1 MKFNLH
7 EYQPEGPQQRALESL
22 IELCDEHMEK
32 MDRDLIERAFKLTF
46 LSHDGVVRASGEPY
60 YYHPLA
66 VAEIIA
72 AEIGMDDVSV
82 AAALLHDTVEDT
94 EVSLDDIEQ
103 EFGPVVRKLIDGLTK
118 ISDVFKS
125 KGVKQ
130 AETFMKL
137 LMYMADDLRVV
148 LIKFADRLHN
158 MRTIHHLPRNKQLSI
173 ATETTELYAPLA
185 HRFGLHKLKSE
196 LEDLSFKTT
205 DPNGYK
211 FIARKLRERKDDREK
226 FIAEFMEPIREQ
238 LERSGFNFEI
248 KGRPKHIYSIYRKM
262 VRQQKPFEEVY
273 DLFAIRIILDEP
285 HRKEDCWRVYSFI
298 TDSYTPITERFRD
311 FLSVPKAN
319 GYRSL
324 HTTVITNQGR
334 KVEVQIRTRQMD
346 EIAEKGLAAHW
357 KYKEGSSG
365 SKEEG
370 LERFVNWIREVMEN
384 PRPEAATEFVKD
396 FQLNLYTDEIYVFT
410 PKGELR
416 TLPQNATSIDFA
428 FDIHGEI
435 GEHALA
441 AKVNGKMT
449 PLRDKLKSGDQVE
462 ILTGKTSN
470 LNPDWINDVVTHK
483 AKSRIRQHIRQEER
497 KVADAGRELWEKKAR
512 RHKFELSDQDLAKIA
527 NKLDFSSIQSM
538 FYAIG
543 SDSMEVTR
551 LVKAVKSFLSKGRLE
566 KQQGDEQKKKDGDAD
581 AIDATE
587 TDGNEEQA
595 YEDRLIDEAQQ
606 ANKQTLTMDGDL
618 QNIKYS
624 FSKCCNPIP
633 GDDVVGY
640 ISRSGGLKVHRTNC
654 NNLKHLLKTEPE
666 YVVDVSWNKQA
677 GNQFIGAIKIVGEDR
692 VGLINDIS
700 STISNNLNTNMKSI
714 NVNSDTGSFEGTI
727 IVYVEDLRHLERII
741 KRVLKIDG
749 IKQAYRFE

>member
-1 MKFNLH
+1 MSLIDKMSDY
-7 EYQPEGPQQRALESL
+7 EPEAPQQRALDNLLNLCEQNMESV
-22 IELCDEHMEK
+22 DK
-32 MDRDLIERAFKLTF
+32 DLIERAFKLTF
-46 LSHDGVVRASGEPY
+46 LSHDGVTRVSGEPY
-60 YYHPLA
+60 YLHPVA
-66 VAEIIA
+66 VAQIITD
-72 AEIGMDDVSV
+72 EIGMDDVSV

-103 EFGPVVRKLIDGLTK
+103 EFGTTVRKLIDGLTK
-118 ISDVFKS
+118 ISGVFKS

-137 LMYMADDLRVV
+137 LMYMAEDLRVV

-158 MRTIHHLPRNKQLSI
+158 MRTLHHLPTHKKVAI
-173 ATETTELYAPLA
+173 ATETLELYAPLA
-185 HRFGLHKLKSE
+185 HRFGLHRLKSE

-205 DPNGYK
+205 DPNGYH
-211 FIARKLRERKDDREK
+211 FIARKLRERKESRED
-226 FIAEFMEPIREQ
+226 FIAAFMEPIQEQ

-248 KGRPKHIYSIYRKM
+248 KGRPKHIYSIYKKM
-262 VRQQKPFEEVY
+262 MRQQKPFEEVY

-285 HRKEDCWRVYSFI
+285 HSKEDCWRVYSFI

-324 HTTVITNQGR
+324 HTTVITNRGR

-357 KYKEGSSG
+357 KYKEGSGNSN
-365 SKEEG
+365 KDEG
-370 LERFVNWIREVMEN
+370 LDRFVNWIREVMEN
-384 PRPEAATEFVKD
+384 PRPEAATEFVED
-396 FQLNLYTDEIYVFT
+396 FQLNLYTEEIYVFT

-416 TLPQNATSIDFA
+416 TLPKSATPLDFA
-428 FDIHGEI
+428 FDIHGEV
-435 GEHALA
+435 GERAIA
-441 AKVNGKMT
+441 AKVNGKMV
-449 PLRDKLKSGDQVE
+449 PLRQKLNSGDQVE
-462 ILTGKTSN
+462 IVTGKNSN

-497 KVADAGRELWEKKAR
+497 KVAETGREIWEKKAKR
-512 RHKFELSDQDLAKIA
+512 RNFEISDQDLAKIA
-527 NKLDFSSIQSM
+527 NKLDFPSIQSM
-538 FYAIG
+538 FYSIG
-543 SDSMEVTR
+543 SDSMEVSR
-551 LVKAVKSFLSKGRLE
+551 LVKAVKSFLSKGRVDKDAE
-566 KQQGDEQKKKDGDAD
+566 SGTDTAQETNEQQNGES
-581 AIDATE
+581 ID
-587 TDGNEEQA
+587 
-595 YEDRLIDEAQQ
+595 YEGRIIDEAQQ
-606 ANKQTLTMDGDL
+606 ANKQTLTMEGNL
-618 QNIKYS
+618 QNIKYT

-666 YVVDVSWNKQA
+666 HIVNVSWSKKS

-700 STISNNLNTNMKSI
+700 STISNNLQTNMKSI
-714 NVNSDTGSFEGTI
+714 NVNSDTGSFEGNI
-727 IVYVEDLRHLERII
+727 IVYVEDLNHLEKVI